1 MNDQRPHA
9 DEPTASGDETVV
21 VSRAEESADGP
32 AVDSTIVVP
41 RAVQPPEDAT
51 VVVPRAEQPP
61 EDATVVV
68 ARVVQPPEDA
78 TVVVPR
84 RELRAPAPSAPE
96 RQISGDETEIVSR
109 RPAPGFG
116 PVADPEPQ
124 GALPGTQSLQARTV
138 YAARSAERQTTL
150 GSAAVGEHIGQPPE
164 AAYIADAAFARQQ
177 LPSVVRRSQRR
188 RVLTL
193 AGYAATLV
201 VSVAGLVAVINMAIG
216 GA

>member
-1 MNDQRPHA
+1 MNDQRPPA
-9 DEPTASGDETVV
+9 DEPIASGDETVV
-21 VSRAEESADGP
+21 VSRAEESSDGP
-32 AVDSTIVVP
+32 AADATIVVP
-41 RAVQPPEDAT
+41 RASVPDDAT
-51 VVVPRAEQPP
+51 VVVSRAEQPP

-84 RELRAPAPSAPE
+84 RELREPAPSAPD
-96 RQISGDETEIVSR
+96 RQVSGDETEIVSR
-109 RPAPGFG
+109 RPGPDFG

>member
-9 DEPTASGDETVV
+9 DEPIASGDETVV

-41 RAVQPPEDAT
+41 RAS
-51 VVVPRAEQPP
+51 VPD
-61 EDATVVV
+61 DATVVV
-68 ARVVQPPEDA
+68 ARAEHTPEDA

-84 RELRAPAPSAPE
+84 RELREPAPSAPD
-96 RQISGDETEIVSR
+96 RQVSGEETEIVSR
-109 RPAPGFG
+109 RPGPGFG

-201 VSVAGLVAVINMAIG
+201 VSVAGLVAVINMAID